1 MKTFKPV
8 TSSANS
14 HTVKNVPTEK
24 RGIERAQLPNGVRI
38 ITERMSH
45 VRSVSMGI
53 WVASGSRVETP
64 ETNGLSHFIEHM
76 LFKGTKNRSAEEIA
90 QSVDS
95 IGGGLDAYTSKELVC
110 FSAKVLDEHVPIA
123 FDVIADLV
131 LNPMF
136 REEDIK
142 KERGVILEEIKMEA
156 DSPDY
161 LVHEILCNNFFKDHG
176 LGRSILGTR
185 ATVKSFDRKAVL
197 KFYREQY
204 DPANLLITA
213 AGSLDH
219 VEIVKL
225 VDQYF
230 GGLKAG
236 RRAKPQAAPVTAAPI
251 ILREKDSL
259 EQVQL
264 FLGVPAIPLAHPD
277 RYTCYVLN
285 TVLGGGISSR
295 LFQTIRERQG
305 LAYAIGSELVM
316 YRDTGMMAVYGATSA
331 QNAVKM
337 TRSIAHELHEISTNL
352 VPAEELRR
360 AKDHI
365 KGSFMLGLESTASRM
380 SNLARQ
386 ELFFGRFVSMDEML
400 ERIEEVTADSV
411 RNLAQQFFV
420 PKRTALAMLGP
431 LKGVKITRQ
440 DLIAAS

>member
-8 TSSANS
+8 TSSATS

-38 ITERMSH
+38 ITERMAH
-45 VRSVSMGI
+45 VRSVSLGI
-53 WVASGSRVETP
+53 WVASGSRVETV
-64 ETNGLSHFIEHM
+64 ETSGLSHFIEHM
-76 LFKGTKNRSAEEIA
+76 LFKGTRNRSAEDIA

-110 FSAKVLDEHVPIA
+110 FNAKVLDEHVPIA
-123 FDVIADLV
+123 FDVVADLV
-131 LNPMF
+131 LNPLF
-136 REEDIK
+136 RDEDIT

-161 LVHEILCNNFFKDHG
+161 MVHEILCNSFYKNHG

-197 KFYREQY
+197 KFYKEQY

-213 AGSLDH
+213 AGNLDH
-219 VEIVKL
+219 AEFVKL
-225 VDQYF
+225 AEQYF
-230 GGLKAG
+230 GALKPG
-236 RRAKPQAAPVTAAPI
+236 KRPKPQAAPETSAPI
-251 ILREKDSL
+251 ILKDKASL

-264 FLGVPAIPLAHPD
+264 FIGVPAIPLAHPD
-277 RYTCYVLN
+277 RYPCYVLN
-285 TVLGGGISSR
+285 TILGGGISSR
-295 LFQTIRERQG
+295 LFQSIRERQG
-305 LAYAIGSELVM
+305 LAYAVGSELVM

-331 QNAVKM
+331 TNAVKLIHSVA
-337 TRSIAHELHEISTNL
+337 RELKQISTDL

-365 KGSFMLGLESTASRM
+365 KGSFMLGLESTSSRM

-411 RNLAQQFFV
+411 RSLAQQFFV

-431 LKGVKITRQ
+431 LKGVKISRQ
-440 DLIAAS
+440 DLIAP

>member
-14 HTVKNVPTEK
+14 HTVKNIPSEK

-53 WVASGSRVETP
+53 WVASGSRAETV

-76 LFKGTKNRSAEEIA
+76 LFKGTRNRSAEDIA

-110 FSAKVLDEHVPIA
+110 FNAKVLDEHVPIA
-123 FDVIADLV
+123 FDVLADLV

-136 REEDIK
+136 REEDIA

-161 LVHEILCNNFFKDHG
+161 LVHEILCNSFYKNHG
-176 LGRSILGTR
+176 LGRSILGTK
-185 ATVKSFDRKAVL
+185 ATVKSFDRKAVV
-197 KFYREQY
+197 KFYKEQY
-204 DPANLLITA
+204 DPANIVITA
-213 AGSLDH
+213 AGNLDH
-219 VEIVKL
+219 AEFVTLAE
-225 VDQYF
+225 QYF

-236 RRAKPQAAPVTAAPI
+236 KKPKAQAPPETGAPI
-251 ILREKDSL
+251 ILKDKSSL

-277 RYTCYVLN
+277 RYTCYVMN
-285 TVLGGGISSR
+285 TILGGGISSR
-295 LFQTIRERQG
+295 LFQSIRERQG
-305 LAYAIGSELVM
+305 LAYAVGSELVM
-316 YRDTGMMAVYGATSA
+316 YRDTGMLAVYAATSA
-331 QNAVKM
+331 SNAAKLV
-337 TRSIAHELHEISTNL
+337 RSVAREFHQISTDL

-365 KGSFMLGLESTASRM
+365 KGSFMLGLESTSSRM

-400 ERIEEVTADSV
+400 DRIEEVTADSV
-411 RNLAQQFFV
+411 RSLAQQFFV

-440 DLIAAS
+440 DLIA

>member
-14 HTVKNVPTEK
+14 HTVKNIPTEK
-24 RGIERAQLPNGVRI
+24 RGIERAQLPNGVRV

-53 WVASGSRVETP
+53 WIASGSRVETA

-76 LFKGTKNRSAEEIA
+76 LFKGTRSRSAEDIA

-110 FSAKVLDEHVPIA
+110 YNAKVLDEHVPIA
-123 FDVIADLV
+123 FDVVADLV
-131 LNPMF
+131 LNPLF
-136 REEDIK
+136 REVDIA

-161 LVHEILCNNFFKDHG
+161 MVHEILCQNFYKNHG

-197 KFYREQY
+197 KFYKEQY

-213 AGSLDH
+213 AGNLDH
-219 VEIVKL
+219 AEFVKL
-225 VDQYF
+225 AEQYF
-230 GGLKAG
+230 GGLKPG
-236 RRAKPQAAPVTAAPI
+236 KRPKPQAAPELSAPI
-251 ILREKDSL
+251 ILKDKSSL

-264 FLGVPAIPLAHPD
+264 FIGVPAVPLAHPD
-277 RYTCYVLN
+277 RYACYVLN
-285 TVLGGGISSR
+285 TILGGGMSSR
-295 LFQTIRERQG
+295 LFQSIRERQG
-305 LAYAIGSELVM
+305 LAYAVGSELVM
-316 YRDTGMMAVYGATSA
+316 YRDTGMMAVYAATSA
-331 QNAVKM
+331 SNAVKLI
-337 TRSIAHELHEISTNL
+337 RSVARELKLISTDL
-352 VPAEELRR
+352 VPVEELRR

-365 KGSFMLGLESTASRM
+365 KGSFMLGLESTSSRM

-411 RNLAQQFFV
+411 RTMAQQFFV

-431 LKGVKITRQ
+431 LKGVKVTRQ
-440 DLIAAS
+440 DLIA